1 MDLTLDRA
9 ASVLVD
15 EQIGRTRYLTPEGFL
30 FCEGV
35 RIARTGPM
43 IYRADEVPDIAPG
56 GPGMITVERDADVLF
71 DESAMASFNGKPVT
85 NDHPPSFVLP
95 GTWKAYS
102 VGTVL
107 NPRRG
112 EGVEADYL
120 IADLLITDQQ
130 AIDDV
135 QAGKREVSCGYSA
148 DREQVKP
155 GLGRQTKIV
164 GNHVALVQRGRA
176 GPACAIQD
184 SDPVQ
189 PKEITMPKRSAWDRL
204 RTAFKAQD
212 EAAFEEEMKE
222 AQKDTDEEGGPQ
234 QLVIHVKGVEPEKT
248 EAKAEEPAKDEGDPL
263 ADIKAML
270 EAFGARLSKLE
281 AGEVGE
287 EQVADED
294 PEDKK
299 DEEKK
304 EDKEATMDSAS
315 LRSVFDDVRS
325 RAEILFPGINLPS
338 FDAKAVRKTT
348 NAAMHDLRIRALQS
362 AYADPARKSYVAD
375 ALGGREPKFDTMTA
389 DAAEVVFNAACAI
402 AKAANKSSG
411 KVAPSFPQGP
421 MTASKYAELI
431 KSRRSGK

>member
-9 ASVLVD
+9 TSVLVD

-35 RIARTGPM
+35 RIARTGSM

-56 GPGMITVERDADVLF
+56 GPGMITIERDASVLF
-71 DESAMASFNGKPVT
+71 EDAAVASFNGKPVT
-85 NDHPPSFVLP
+85 NDHPPDFVMP

-120 IADLLITDQQ
+120 VADLLITDQQ

-164 GNHVALVQRGRA
+164 GNHVALVARGRA

-184 SDPVQ
+184 SDPGKQ
-189 PKEITMPKRSAWDRL
+189 KETEMPKRTAWDRL
-204 RTAFKAQD
+204 RTAFKAND

-222 AQKDTDEEGGPQ
+222 AQKDADEEGSPQ
-234 QLVIHVKGVEPEKT
+234 QLVIHVKGPEPEKI
-248 EAKAEEPAKDEGDPL
+248 EPKAEEKSEDEGDPL

-270 EAFGARLSKLE
+270 ESFGARLAKLE

-294 PEDKK
+294 PEEKA
-299 DEEKK
+299 EEKK
-304 EDKEATMDSAS
+304 EEKEAMMDSAS
-315 LRSVFDDVRS
+315 LRSAFDDVRS
-325 RAEILFPGINLPS
+325 RAEILSPGITLPS

-348 NAAMHDLRIRALQS
+348 NSAMHDLRIRALKN
-362 AYADPARKSYVAD
+362 AYDDPARKSYVAD
-375 ALGGREPKFDTMTA
+375 ALGGREAKFDTMTA

-411 KVAPSFPQGP
+411 KAAPSFPQGP
-421 MTASKYAELI
+421 MTASRYAELI